1 MNSRLHQMNKHITEA
16 VQPCHQ
22 EVTKNLSLTVFT
34 ISKRKAVLW
43 VLNTPPNSANLFMG
57 WFKDYFIY
65 PLILRFS
72 KLYLRYNDD
81 IFSI

>member
-1 MNSRLHQMNKHITEA
+1 MNKHIAEA
-16 VQPCHQ
+16 VQPCRQ
-22 EVTKNLSLTVFT
+22 VTKNLSLTVFT
-34 ISKRKAVLW
+34 ISERKAVLW

-57 WFKDYFIY
+57 WFKDHFIY